1 MENAS
6 DALIMAGQVLIFIIA
21 LTVCISS
28 FTTIRVGID
37 NVIDQSETIK
47 LAKESDLYVNYIQS
61 RDEKSTRIV
70 GAETVV
76 SSLYRSIKENYTL
89 YLILSEPYSTITSK
103 FDEYNK
109 IDEDSETTNRK
120 YKIVY
125 QKDIANNQLIVKFTI
140 GAGSNSIPDTIL
152 KIGLYDEIKDRL
164 FHEYLGEYQNN
175 TDASSENKL
184 TNRIITYVEKK
195 S

>member
-76 SSLYRSIKENYTL
+76 PSLYRSIKENYTL

>member
-28 FTTIRVGID
+28 FTTLRVGID
-37 NVIDQSETIK
+37 NVIDQTETIK
-47 LAKESDLYVNYIQS
+47 LAKESDLYYNFIQS

-76 SSLYRSIKENYTL
+76 SSLYRSIKEDYTL

-109 IDEDSETTNRK
+109 IDEDSGTTNRK

-152 KIGLYDEIKDRL
+152 KNGLYDEIKDKF

-175 TDASSENKL
+175 NEVSSENKL

>member
-89 YLILSEPYSTITSK
+89 YLILSEPYNTIRSR
-103 FDEYNK
+103 FDDYNR
-109 IDEDSETTNRK
+109 IDEDSETHN
-120 YKIVY
+120 KIVC
-125 QKDIANNQLIVKFTI
+125 QEANNQLIIKFTI
-140 GAGSNSIPDTIL
+140 GAGSNSIPNTLL

-175 TDASSENKL
+175 TDVSSENKL

>member
-61 RDEKSTRIV
+61 RDENSTRIV

-89 YLILSEPYSTITSK
+89 YLILSEQYNTIKSK
-103 FDEYNK
+103 FEDYNR
-109 IDEDSETTNRK
+109 IDEDSETHN
-120 YKIVY
+120 KIVF
-125 QKDIANNQLIVKFTI
+125 QEANNQLIIKFTI
-140 GAGSNSIPDTIL
+140 GAGSNSIPNTLL

-175 TDASSENKL
+175 TEVSSENKL